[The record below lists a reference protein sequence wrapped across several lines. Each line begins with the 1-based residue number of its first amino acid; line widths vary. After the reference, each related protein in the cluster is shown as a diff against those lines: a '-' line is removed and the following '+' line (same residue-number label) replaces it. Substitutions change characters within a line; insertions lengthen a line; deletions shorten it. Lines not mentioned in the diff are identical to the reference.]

1 MLRSVLDVAGGML
14 LYIAMFQ
21 LIAEEFSREDMLVR
35 PGFRLSMYAALCI
48 GAAVMCILGIWS

>member
-1 MLRSVLDVAGGML
+1 ML

-35 PGFRLSMYAALCI
+35 PGFRLAMYAALCT
-48 GAAVMCILGIWS
+48 GGAVMCILGIWA

>member
-1 MLRSVLDVAGGML
+1 ML

-35 PGFRLSMYAALCI
+35 PRLRLGMYAALCM
-48 GAAVMCILGIWS
+48 GAAAMCLLGIWA